1 MNGKWKISLAS
12 LAVFSVFFLTT
23 EASSMERKGPP
34 SGGHDPGWV
43 LVLETAARLDLTA
56 EQKAAILEIAGRYRN
71 ARENC
76 RLRLRELPVPAD
88 GAAPS
93 GQIDEEALRKH
104 FRAVSSIREELFVL
118 PMKMRK
124 ELAGVLTPEQ
134 TALLDR
140 LEREG
145 DREHPRHGGPPDRI

>member
-1 MNGKWKISLAS
+1 MNRKWKISLAS
-12 LAVFSVFFLTT
+12 LAVFSVFFLIT

-34 SGGHDPGWV
+34 PGGHDPGWV

-88 GAAPS
+88 AAAPS

-104 FRAVSSIREELFVL
+104 FQAVSSIREELFVL

-134 TALLDR
+134 AALLDR

-145 DREHPRHGGPPDRI
+145 VREHPRHGGPPDRI